1 MHHDDASLHDERIKL
16 WNDFNHG
23 WLALAFQ
30 QKQLMASGQQI
41 SSSQKLMTRSQI
53 EEMGDELVRLCDGLE
68 RHGLVDY
75 QYGVWE
81 EQIEAGTSYL
91 GRRVNSP
98 WQKLTPRPCKIVLEE
113 CLDLFPK

>member
-1 MHHDDASLHDERIKL
+1 LSWTEFTECHAGLHHDDQSQHEERLKL
-16 WNDFNHG
+16 WNDFNNG

-30 QKQLMASGQQI
+30 QSQLMTSGQDA
-41 SSSQKLMTRSQI
+41 SSSQRLMTKDQI

-81 EQIEAGTSYL
+81 EQIEAGMQALDTS
-91 GRRVNSP
+91 R
-98 WQKLTPRPCKIVLEE
+98 TLEE
-113 CLDLFPK
+113 EEEANV